1 MPQTTQD
8 LNLKEFCGT
17 KWGWRSV
24 GKCFKTLH
32 PTCNQFLSH
41 HRAPVYF
48 KARPVALTARGEEKW
63 HDLDRW
69 ALPGR
74 DSVNGPI
81 FCGSYLFFS
90 CFFLPKFVSTKLLS
104 RKEKGEIATIR
115 SVATLNHTIL
125 IRDDKGQGLGLAKE
139 GYCRGWM

>member
-1 MPQTTQD
+1 MLISDNECVPQTTQD
-8 LNLKEFCGT
+8 LNLKKFCGT

-41 HRAPVYF
+41 HCAPVYF

-69 ALPGR
+69 ALPDQ
-74 DSVNGPI
+74 DSVNVNI
-81 FCGSYLFFS
+81 FSGSYMKFIVFS
-90 CFFLPKFVSTKLLS
+90 TQICFNQASFPE
-104 RKEKGEIATIR
+104 RKRRNSHNQERCDIESYNPDSG
-115 SVATLNHTIL
+115 
-125 IRDDKGQGLGLAKE
+125 
-139 GYCRGWM
+139 